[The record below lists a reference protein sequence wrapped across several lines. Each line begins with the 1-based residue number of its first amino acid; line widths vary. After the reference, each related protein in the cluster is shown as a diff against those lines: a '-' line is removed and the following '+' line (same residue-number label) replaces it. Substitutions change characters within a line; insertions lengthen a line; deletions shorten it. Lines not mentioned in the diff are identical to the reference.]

1 MPTKLTLARAIRDK
15 RVRAGL
21 SQSEA
26 AKAAGIRR
34 ATWTALESGTANPRL
49 STIEVV
55 AYVLNCDVAE
65 LFKEE
70 EGLMFDDTSNPE
82 S

>member
-1 MPTKLTLARAIRDK
+1 MPAKLTLARAIRGK

-26 AKAAGIRR
+26 AKIAGIRR
-34 ATWTALESGTANPRL
+34 ATWTALESGEANPRL

-55 AYVLNCDVAE
+55 AYVLGCDVAD

-70 EGLMFDDTSNPE
+70 DQPLWDNSSNPE